1 MKNNYS
7 TSQQKFINKFPIHIN
22 KNSNCDS
29 SKYNNYDYEELKR
42 NILNMSSS
50 TKAKHHQQ
58 QQQQQQQQPIL
69 LNNENINNNNNNKY
83 STINKQNNKQNHQ
96 STKKDTQKYFIH
108 YPVGSSSNF
117 ETNHTYTSSTN
128 NETFSYFD
136 LNLREL
142 VKSPFQLHSAH
153 DNNNNIHEIN
163 MNNRYNDNAEL
174 NNFESTIMLNAYK
187 LPKKKIN
194 H

>member
-7 TSQQKFINKFPIHIN
+7 TSQQKLINKFPIHIS
-22 KNSNCDS
+22 KNPVCDS

-42 NILNMSSS
+42 NILHMSSS
-50 TKAKHHQQ
+50 TKAKHNH
-58 QQQQQQQQPIL
+58 QQQQQQPIL
-69 LNNENINNNNNNKY
+69 LNNENINNNKY

-117 ETNHTYTSSTN
+117 ETNNTYTSSTN

-142 VKSPFQLHSAH
+142 VKSPFQLHSTH
-153 DNNNNIHEIN
+153 DNNKIHEIN